1 MAGNALLVD
10 TDILIDYLKGIEPA
24 RALVDAGRFD
34 LYYSSWTRKEL
45 LAKTGLRDSERR
57 EVEALLTRCRIVPV
71 DDAIAE
77 RYWTLLKKYR
87 SRGLRQADAIIA
99 ATAWQRSLPLLTR
112 NQKHFRFITEIE
124 LAPAYGP

>member
-57 EVEALLTRCRIVPV
+57 EVEALRTRCRIVPV

-87 SRGLRQADAIIA
+87 SRGLASSERDHCGHCLAKKPSALDAEPKA
-99 ATAWQRSLPLLTR
+99 LPFY
-112 NQKHFRFITEIE
+112 H
-124 LAPAYGP
+124 GD